1 MCRFF
6 SQKKTPLF
14 SIVFPILVGSMP
26 KNMAKFSRFPHFS
39 WFQSPK
45 KIDDAA
51 DIGIVQVVVES
62 MRSLEESYAALPDR
76 RLTVSF
82 FRCSGGGKTNSIT
95 MVFIVVPL

>member
-1 MCRFF
+1 
-6 SQKKTPLF
+6 
-14 SIVFPILVGSMP
+14 
-26 KNMAKFSRFPHFS
+26 
-39 WFQSPK
+39 
-45 KIDDAA
+45 
-51 DIGIVQVVVES
+51 VVVES